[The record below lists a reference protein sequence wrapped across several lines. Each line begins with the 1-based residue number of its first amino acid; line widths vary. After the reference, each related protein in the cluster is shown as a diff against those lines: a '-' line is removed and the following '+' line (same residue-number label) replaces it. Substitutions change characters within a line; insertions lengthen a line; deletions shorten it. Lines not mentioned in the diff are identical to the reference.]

1 MGQSGAK
8 TTIINHYHYHNHYYG
23 SEENIQEAVVVECME
38 TPIKN
43 TKMAIDKGNS
53 KTMNNL
59 KNLLKEMYNR
69 NN

>member
-53 KTMNNL
+53 EAMINL
-59 KNLLKEMYNR
+59 GL
-69 NN
+69 